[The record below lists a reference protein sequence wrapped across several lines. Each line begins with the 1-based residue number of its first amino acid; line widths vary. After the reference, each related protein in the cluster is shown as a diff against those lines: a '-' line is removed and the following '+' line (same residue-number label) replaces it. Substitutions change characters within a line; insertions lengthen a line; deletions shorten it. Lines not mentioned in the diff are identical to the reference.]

1 MLSRPVSYWFSAGTY
16 TGEIETYLDGSPVE
30 RAVLGSLIFAG
41 LFVLLR
47 RRANWS
53 AIFGESAAVWIFY
66 AFALLSVA
74 WSPYPPVTLK
84 RIIRELGTIV
94 MILVVL
100 TETNQLDAV
109 KRVFVRCALVL
120 VPLSM
125 LFIKYYP
132 AIGRNY
138 HRWTH
143 QVQYNG
149 VTTNKNSLGVIAM
162 LGGLF
167 LLWHIAEQKKG
178 VTRWQQFVSVWPEA
192 CVIGLCVWILYI
204 ANSAT
209 ALACFLLGVVLF
221 LTGRTV
227 FNGASVK
234 ATVGV
239 TALVGLGALMGLLM
253 SDLRGFVAGNLGR
266 DSTLTTRTEI
276 WEAALSLPTNPI
288 VGAGFASVWLTPEGW
303 ALRERIGGLAHA
315 HNGYLEAY
323 LNGGAIGVTLLVA
336 VLFTAT
342 LQAGRHL
349 AARTRAGAFYVAC
362 VVAGLVY
369 NISEVTFSNGNAV
382 GLLLWLI
389 AMSGPHA
396 LLVRGSVGQ
405 LEQSQDGDQR
415 IRPGRRRLKFPRRS
429 TGPGARSAVA

>member
-1 MLSRPVSYWFSAGTY
+1 MGLSIPWDFGFRQSGLESCSPGRFAYWFSAGTY

-149 VTTNKNSLGVIAM
+149 VTTNKNSLGVLAM

-192 CVIGLCVWILYI
+192 CVFGLCVWILYI

-227 FNGASVK
+227 
-234 ATVGV
+234 
-239 TALVGLGALMGLLM
+239 
-253 SDLRGFVAGNLGR
+253 LRRSQRQSHGR
-266 DSTLTTRTEI
+266 SYR
-276 WEAALSLPTNPI
+276 
-288 VGAGFASVWLTPEGW
+288 
-303 ALRERIGGLAHA
+303 
-315 HNGYLEAY
+315 
-323 LNGGAIGVTLLVA
+323 
-336 VLFTAT
+336 
-342 LQAGRHL
+342 
-349 AARTRAGAFYVAC
+349 
-362 VVAGLVY
+362 
-369 NISEVTFSNGNAV
+369 
-382 GLLLWLI
+382 
-389 AMSGPHA
+389 
-396 LLVRGSVGQ
+396 
-405 LEQSQDGDQR
+405 
-415 IRPGRRRLKFPRRS
+415 PRRPRRIDGS
-429 TGPGARSAVA
+429 SDVGSPGIRCR